1 MAQQTTPQEKI
12 QDSNPA
18 QPTELLDVLVVGGG
32 LSGLTAALR
41 LHRRG
46 LQVKLVEATERV
58 GGRVKTDVLHGFRLD
73 RGFQVLPLAYPETK
87 RMLNYKKLNLKKF
100 GTGAL
105 VHLDKGKIAEI
116 ADPLRNPATVG
127 KTLKAPIASWADKIR
142 MLLVKTEIL
151 AKTEK
156 EIFEQPE
163 TSTLAAL
170 RQYGFKSKIIE
181 NFFEPFLGGVF
192 LENDL
197 QTSNRMFDFVFQ
209 MFSADAVAVPALGME
224 EIPKQL
230 AAELPTEN
238 LLCGQRVVEIE
249 EQSYPKANQTF
260 TYYRVRT
267 EKGET
272 FEARKVLLAT
282 EENAFLAQFRPQRL
296 AQTRPA
302 RKVTCLYFSATEAPY
317 KKPVLALNAAKASYQ
332 NQARLVNNFMVMD
345 NVAPD
350 YAPKGQHLISV
361 SINDYYADSQ
371 GYLAP
376 QEEQTLVE
384 RVKSEL
390 SLWYPQSVSTWQFL
404 KSYSIPYALPN
415 QLHVKQQ
422 SAAEEIR
429 IQPNLYLA
437 GDYLLNGS
445 INAAMKSGRI
455 AATLIGD
462 DLQG

>member
-1 MAQQTTPQEKI
+1 MAQQTTPHEKT
-12 QDSNPA
+12 

-32 LSGLTAALR
+32 LAGLTAAVR

-46 LQVKLVEATERV
+46 LHVKILEATERV
-58 GGRVKTDVLHGFRLD
+58 GGRIKTDVLHGFRLD

-105 VHLDKGKIAEI
+105 VHLDNGKIAEI
-116 ADPLRNPATVG
+116 ADPLRSPATVG
-127 KTLKAPIASWADKIR
+127 RTLKAPIASWADKIR

-163 TSTLAAL
+163 TTTLAAL
-170 RQYGFKSKIIE
+170 RQYGFKSKMIE
-181 NFFEPFLGGVF
+181 NFFEPFLGGIF
-192 LENDL
+192 LEKDL

-209 MFSADAVAVPALGME
+209 MFSADSVAIPALGME

-230 AAELPTEN
+230 AAELPQECI
-238 LLCGQRVVEIE
+238 LCQERVVAIE
-249 EQSYPKANQTF
+249 EKSYQKANQDF
-260 TYYRVRT
+260 SYYSVLT
-267 EKGET
+267 EKGER

-282 EENAFLAQFRPQRL
+282 EENSFLAQFRPQRL
-296 AQTRPA
+296 AQSRPP
-302 RKVTCLYFSATEAPY
+302 RQVTCLYFSATEAPY
-317 KKPVLALNAAKASYQ
+317 KKPILALNAAKASYQ

-345 NVAPD
+345 SVAPD

-361 SINDYYADSQ
+361 SINDYYADSM

-376 QEEQTLVE
+376 EEEQTLVE
-384 RVKSEL
+384 RVKREL
-390 SLWYPQSVSTWQFL
+390 SLWYPQSVDTWQFL
-404 KSYSIPYALPN
+404 KSYSIAYALPN
-415 QLHVKQQ
+415 QMHVRQQ

-445 INAAMKSGRI
+445 INAAMKAGRT

-462 DLQG
+462 DLEG